1 MLMLYATDRPVDAYL
16 LKALREAGHVVDAT
30 RRPADGL
37 EMAAGGGYQALVLDG
52 SAPSA
57 DRVRR
62 YAGAAPDALL
72 LVIAPGGEDGGGEG
86 ARAAMLNAGADAC
99 FARPFDFIE
108 IEARLEALER
118 LVRRASPAPETPAVE
133 IIVAERAVRLRGR
146 RIALSPR
153 EFNLM
158 THLASHAGQVISLES
173 LCARA
178 WGDGP
183 EPRPDLAR
191 RCLAGLRRKLD
202 AAGAVGALRAVAG
215 HGYRFQPERPDGS

>member
-1 MLMLYATDRPVDAYL
+1 MLMLYASDRRPDAYL

-37 EMAAGGGYQALVLDG
+37 VMAAGGGYQAVVLDG

-57 DRVRR
+57 DSASR
-62 YAGAAPDALL
+62 YAAAAPDALL
-72 LVIAPGGEDGGGEG
+72 LVIAAEGDEG
-86 ARAAMLNAGADAC
+86 ARAAVLNAGADAC